1 MPADQPAP
9 RRAQRGVAGCRR
21 HISVPHATGTLA
33 PAAITSSLLHQPR
46 DGSAC
51 REGWQDSTTW
61 QQSAVPGDPKAGRGW
76 ANENPG
82 RGRELHFQH
91 LSPKVG
97 GERPM
102 RCKKGHK
109 SVEELTMSKSL
120 NMKTDPCV
128 GPRPGLSGSWSP
140 AHPGHPLSQ
149 ALRSSRA
156 NEGRQESLA
165 SETQSSQRLLI
176 NRRIKCTFIPCFA
189 FF

>member
-1 MPADQPAP
+1 
-9 RRAQRGVAGCRR
+9 
-21 HISVPHATGTLA
+21 
-33 PAAITSSLLHQPR
+33 
-46 DGSAC
+46 
-51 REGWQDSTTW
+51 
-61 QQSAVPGDPKAGRGW
+61 
-76 ANENPG
+76 
-82 RGRELHFQH
+82 
-91 LSPKVG
+91 
-97 GERPM
+97 M

-128 GPRPGLSGSWSP
+128 GPGPGLSGSWSP

-156 NEGRQESLA
+156 NEGRQEPLA